1 MKRLLSACLLTILLA
16 AAPAAASLLTYDFTF
31 AGNGASATGSIT
43 FDMALLTNP
52 GRNVFDTSADLV
64 YTTGEHP
71 YGTNTPGLVTA
82 LSVIVSGA
90 SDGNGPFTLSDFDGV
105 LFDTST
111 AGLNLNPNQQLVGQ
125 SVVTGYGTGV
135 WGTPVNI
142 DGSNPRQSW
151 TGDFQLFSPA
161 SSPAPYGSNPFE
173 MTTAGGEAMLLTS
186 MIAVNTVP
194 EPSTYAL
201 LCISLGVVGFA
212 RRKIKQL

>member
-1 MKRLLSACLLTILLA
+1 MKRILIAGFMAILLA

-52 GRNVFDTSADLV
+52 GRNVFDTSVGLV

-71 YGTNTPGLVTA
+71 YGTNSPGLVTA
-82 LSVIVSGA
+82 LSVTVSGA
-90 SDGNGPFTLSDFDGV
+90 SVGNGPFTLADFDGV

-142 DGSNPRQSW
+142 DGSNPVQSW

-161 SSPAPYGSNPFE
+161 ISPAPYGSNPFE
-173 MTTAGGEAMLLTS
+173 ITTAGGEAMQLTS
-186 MIAVNTVP
+186 FEAVAAVP
-194 EPSTYAL
+194 EPATWL
-201 LCISLGVVGFA
+201 LISLGLGGLTLLR
-212 RRKIKQL
+212 RRKA